1 MWSWGESRRGVV
13 LKDQRKPST
22 DDVSHQVYDH
32 DAAVGALFGSLRN
45 AGNWALEGKLETR
58 LLVASAVFLF
68 SPPDLLDNERGEHG
82 VAPSSTTANPVSAL
96 ANAHHRWCAPP
107 LCKIAMRMPGSRMLP
122 LLPLATS
129 RGTLL
134 SRALGRVYSRRATLV
149 LALAVAAGI
158 GLSGARA
165 DAAPFDPRGEDWEG
179 LAQLVRT
186 AERELGKAHVAVTSS
201 LPLQHLRREDGVIV
215 IHPERVLDADELSAF
230 MRAGGR
236 LILFDDYGT
245 GDEFLEHFGVRRVPL
260 PAQPSQMLRGNPS
273 LAIAE
278 PTGAHPTVRD
288 VAHVV
293 TNHGTGLEHHAL
305 SPLLLIHGDGEPDVV
320 LAIAGAVGRG
330 RLIAVGDASIP
341 INRMMRYPGNRALA
355 RSLVRYATEDDV
367 WGKRGG
373 TLYILTNTFDMTGT
387 FGDDSLAGS
396 ATGVARRAVIDG
408 LETLRH
414 PGMPPRMA
422 YFAALAMGI
431 GLVAW
436 TIARVGRTHKAVSP
450 RFTRP
455 VAVAA
460 QGGIAGHAAV
470 LGAPGTSRVLA
481 MLELKS
487 ALEEQMATRLG
498 LDRAP
503 PRDVLVAKA
512 VAEGLLDDHQAAS
525 LSGLLG
531 ELEHVEASFAR
542 LGRHPRPAMRIRD
555 AHVLAV
561 AARVRT
567 LLGHVQSQSA
577 HEWAARDSVQRAP

>member
-1 MWSWGESRRGVV
+1 
-13 LKDQRKPST
+13 
-22 DDVSHQVYDH
+22 
-32 DAAVGALFGSLRN
+32 
-45 AGNWALEGKLETR
+45 
-58 LLVASAVFLF
+58 
-68 SPPDLLDNERGEHG
+68 
-82 VAPSSTTANPVSAL
+82 
-96 ANAHHRWCAPP
+96 
-107 LCKIAMRMPGSRMLP
+107 MLP
-122 LLPLATS
+122 LLPMATS
-129 RGTLL
+129 RGTPLRGAL
-134 SRALGRVYSRRATLV
+134 APARAPSSCRAHRATLAM
-149 LALAVAAGI
+149 ALAVAAGI

-165 DAAPFDPRGEDWEG
+165 DAAPFEPRGEDWEG

-201 LPLQHLRREDGVIV
+201 LPLQHLRREDGVLV
-215 IHPERVLDADELSAF
+215 IHPERVLDTDELTAF

-245 GDEFLEHFGVRRVPL
+245 GDELLEHFGVRRVPL

-305 SPLLLIHGDGEPDVV
+305 SPLLVIHGDGEPDVV

-341 INRMMRYPGNRALA
+341 INEMMRYPGNRALA
-355 RSLVRYATEDDV
+355 RALVRYATDDDV

-373 TLYILTNTFDMTGT
+373 TLYILSNTFDMTGT

-396 ATGVARRAVIDG
+396 ATGAARRMVSDW
-408 LETLRH
+408 LDTLRS
-414 PGMPPRMA
+414 PGMPPQVA
-422 YFAALAMGI
+422 YFTALAMGI
-431 GLVAW
+431 AVVAW

-450 RFTRP
+450 RFARP

-487 ALEEQMATRLG
+487 AVEEQMATRLG

-512 VAEGLLDDHQAAS
+512 VAEGLLDDPQAAS
-525 LSGLLG
+525 LSELLG
-531 ELEHVEASFAR
+531 GLEHIEGSFAR
-542 LGRHPRPAMRIRD
+542 LGGHPRPVVRIRD
-555 AHVLAV
+555 AHVVAV

-567 LLGHVQSQSA
+567 LLGHVEARSA
-577 HEWAARDSVQRAP
+577 HERAAHDRVRRAP